1 MPEQLQIVISAD
13 VVRAMG
19 GLDKVKQNFRQT
31 ADAGQKFGT
40 DIARSTT
47 LATNALQKLPSAS
60 NQATLAMTNL
70 GRVVQDA
77 PFGFLGIANNL
88 NPLLE
93 SFQRLKQSTGT
104 TGGAL
109 KALGGS
115 LLGAGGL
122 GFAISVVSS
131 LLIVFGDRIFGAG
144 KKAKEAKEALSELA
158 KSVAEPIVKLTSL
171 VGIIKNV
178 NSSIEDKRKALQALN
193 EQYGKTLDSQ
203 NKQIISLENLDVAYN
218 KIIDTLLRQ
227 AVVKGLQEE
236 IAKEVEKTAKAIL
249 AINLVQERERLA
261 AEKGTAAKGRLI
273 TETERLNSRLE
284 AQSQPIKDAAL
295 AQAQSNQ
302 VTKGTIGLLNTHEA
316 ALGRLKEQLLNT
328 LAPLLNLT
336 TNFEDLGESLKKP
349 LKIKVQAEFDIEEF
363 LRNTIRKLHA
373 AEPEFLIIVEPVLSQ
388 KTIDNFFSDLKR
400 RIEPEQVD
408 LTLNPSFTKSIDD
421 FAKAFAELGERGR
434 LAFAKTDFSKGFDE
448 AIKNLRNLQE
458 EFVITQEFANALG
471 NSFATMFDAIIAGK
485 DPIKAFFNFM
495 IQELQR
501 LIAKLIATK
510 IAALLMNLAFA
521 GAGGGAGGAIG
532 LLTGGHH
539 IAAQG
544 LNQLGGSISSRSF
557 GNTFSVVV
565 NGRVSGD
572 QIILAGG
579 RALAAQQRTG

>member
-19 GLDKVKQNFRQT
+19 GLDKMKANFRQT
-31 ADAGQKFGT
+31 ADAAQKMGT
-40 DIARSTT
+40 DVVRGATV
-47 LATNALQKLPSAS
+47 ATNALQKLPNTANNAS
-60 NQATLAMTNL
+60 LAMTNL

-93 SFQRLKQSTGT
+93 SFQRLKATSGS

-144 KKAKEAKEALSELA
+144 KKAKEAKEALAELA

-261 AEKGTAAKGRLI
+261 AEKGTAAKGRQI
-273 TETERLNSRLE
+273 TEQERLNARLQ
-284 AQSQPIKDAAL
+284 AGVQPIRDGFL
-295 AQAQSNQ
+295 AQAQANQ

-316 ALGRLKEQLLNT
+316 ALARLKEQLLET

-388 KTIDNFFSDLKR
+388 KTIDGFFEDIKR
-400 RIEPEQVD
+400 RIEPSEKVP
-408 LTLNPSFTKSIDD
+408 TSYVAFELNPNLNLLLLIALVLSESLSRLSKTQTFSDPCKSIS
-421 FAKAFAELGERGR
+421 
-434 LAFAKTDFSKGFDE
+434 TVS
-448 AIKNLRNLQE
+448 
-458 EFVITQEFANALG
+458 
-471 NSFATMFDAIIAGK
+471 
-485 DPIKAFFNFM
+485 P
-495 IQELQR
+495 
-501 LIAKLIATK
+501 
-510 IAALLMNLAFA
+510 
-521 GAGGGAGGAIG
+521 
-532 LLTGGHH
+532 
-539 IAAQG
+539 
-544 LNQLGGSISSRSF
+544 GGSSS
-557 GNTFSVVV
+557 
-565 NGRVSGD
+565 VS
-572 QIILAGG
+572 LS
-579 RALAAQQRTG
+579 